1 MQISHSNITST
12 VVSMLKSQVID
23 LKKISAKTLADR
35 CHLKELTIKGILDGM
50 PLNEEIAV
58 KLELGTNIS
67 SSA

>member
-1 MQISHSNITST
+1 
-12 VVSMLKSQVID
+12 MLKSQVID